1 MEETFYVTFNEAN
14 EVIRQSCTILD
25 DINFHEN
32 KSVPNDDFFVLRNPI
47 NEYQRSKVK
56 DSETASANECLY
68 ADLIL
73 DIKPKTLLDALKE
86 EGWVFTMQEELNQ
99 FERNK
104 ARTLVYAHQTL
115 GFESIEFSNYVFKLD
130 KALYELKQALR
141 AWYQAKP
148 KESHLVDVK
157 RIFGYLKETSSLVSG
172 GCQIVG
178 GKLACWS
185 AKKHNYVSMSSAEVE
200 YVAATGCCAQVLS
213 MKSQLADYEI
223 HYDKVPIF
231 CDNTSATAISNNL
244 VLYSRTK
251 HMDIMYHFMRDQNSK
266 GDIETSFTRVIAEL
280 ESVKDALE
288 TLGLSD
294 EKDNSL
300 KSSALIKMSPSKIR
314 KSRSKKTVAETEQA
328 EELEAITDT
337 PMSLEA
343 SKLAE
348 EVESQPEIV
357 AIKKSMPNDEIVSMF
372 EGDDNSDKILSP
384 QEELMADKKCP
395 TLLADYIKE
404 KISKVI
410 KKALNFNLSD
420 LLHQKLKIVHKTSMF
435 STSWKLTLHADLL
448 PEIFTAKNLITT
460 INTTFDKMTE
470 LVDLLTH
477 IVKGN
482 MPSLPP
488 LIASV
493 RGEKLTTDMTKEEK
507 HKSLFADDEKDQPEL
522 AEEKPA
528 KEVPTPKRLEVMMD
542 IPIIPPL
549 SRIDKDKSIVAPFD
563 DSALKVIMPL
573 MEQSGSAPSLSYFKN
588 FKPTN
593 ETSLTYKEVVHM
605 MKEEMRL
612 ENIKKSNEESEKS
625 LEKMNLAKKMAQ
637 KREL

>member
-14 EVIRQSCTILD
+14 EVIRQSCTIPD

-32 KSVPNDDFFVLRNPI
+32 KSVPNDDFSVLRNPI

-141 AWYQAKP
+141 AWCQAKP
-148 KESHLVDVK
+148 KESHLVAVK
-157 RIFGYLKETSSLVSG
+157 RIFRKSTLG

-185 AKKHNYVSMSSAEVE
+185 AKKHNYVSMSSAKVE

-280 ESVKDALE
+280 ESVKDALA
-288 TLGLSD
+288 TLGLSN

-314 KSRSKKTVAETEQA
+314 KSLSKKTVAETEQA

-470 LVDLLTH
+470 LVDLLTQ

-542 IPIIPPL
+542 IPIPVPL
-549 SRIDKDKSIVAPFD
+549 SSFRPFYVNNVPFAPFD

-612 ENIKKSNEESEKS
+612 ENLKKSNEESEKS